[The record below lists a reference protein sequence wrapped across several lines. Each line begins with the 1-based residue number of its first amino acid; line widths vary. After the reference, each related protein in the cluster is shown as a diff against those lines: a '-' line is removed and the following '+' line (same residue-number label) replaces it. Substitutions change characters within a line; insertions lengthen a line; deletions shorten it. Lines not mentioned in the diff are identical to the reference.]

1 MIPAFGI
8 DIPSPIRYNICNY
21 RPKGAQ
27 TMKSALKLV
36 GYIIAFLLM
45 AAGLVSIVL
54 YIMGL
59 GSNLDD
65 LEIITTM
72 TPVEEAT
79 PTPYAEPTPTPFI
92 AVTPTPTPTPEPT
105 ATPEPTP
112 EPTPTVTPYPAGI
125 PIGTGKISSDTGVW
139 LNIDTEWYAETI
151 DEHTAKVIVTVNL
164 RSFRMNAPATKK
176 TLEIKLHDQ
185 TYTADVGPLI
195 IETETEVVTELAKHE
210 FTIYAPV
217 GQNTT
222 IDLITR
228 WQFDGVYSGK
238 ELDEIVSEGFVTLI
252 R

>member
-1 MIPAFGI
+1 
-8 DIPSPIRYNICNY
+8 
-21 RPKGAQ
+21 
-27 TMKSALKLV
+27 MKSALKLV

-59 GSNLDD
+59 GTNLDD
-65 LEIITTM
+65 FDLITTM

-79 PTPYAEPTPTPFI
+79 PTPYAEPTPSPFI
-92 AVTPTPTPTPEPT
+92 EVT

-112 EPTPTVTPYPAGI
+112 EPTPEVTPEPTPEPTPEVTPYPAGI
-125 PIGTGKISSDTGVW
+125 PIGAGKVSSDTGVW
-139 LNIDTEWYAETI
+139 MNIDVEWYAESI
-151 DEHTAKVIVTVNL
+151 DENTASVTVTVNL

-176 TLEIKLHDQ
+176 TMTIMLHDQ
-185 TYTADVGPLI
+185 TYTADIGALVI
-195 IETETEVVTELAKHE
+195 DTETEVVTELAKNT

-222 IDLITR
+222 VDLKAN
-228 WQFDGVYSGK
+228 WKFDGVYSGK
-238 ELDEIVSEGFVTLI
+238 QLGEIVAEGFVTLI